1 MRALRPRDG
10 KLVSTRGLFGA
21 TARQPLRILQRV
33 VGLVGQ
39 PGALAEL
46 YLAGALR
53 ALPGLPCA
61 GEEGGLPAWLLARAL
76 TFNPRDRPDAKGLLG
91 QLEAR
96 LDEEWPGE
104 AGAAEAVRRAAEIY
118 RWRLAQVSTGGVHRD
133 GNNHSGGS
141 SSSSELGAGHDAEA
155 ARARLHPGTRAS
167 AAPAR
172 CAPVGE
178 AGVPSSLRS
187 RLHPHAVGEEGEGE
201 GTRAR
206 QSGIG
211 QSGSGQSGSGQSGI
225 GQSRSGQSAGQPQQP
240 PPPGVPPASG
250 NARQAVEYLREMRST
265 DGPRPSHASAVS
277 AGRPHMPPAGGA
289 QLASAAGGGGQ
300 YARRPSGTSAAE
312 CGRTLSHVAMSRPGW
327 ASGAEQPE
335 SVASA
340 SRYKG
345 AYPVDP
351 RW

>member
-1 MRALRPRDG
+1 MIFTPPPHHTHTPSR
-10 KLVSTRGLFGA
+10 TRITPWQGTCGQSDR
-21 TARQPLRILQRV
+21 RQSQSGR
-33 VGLVGQ
+33 GQ
-39 PGALAEL
+39 SG
-46 YLAGALR
+46 
-53 ALPGLPCA
+53 
-61 GEEGGLPAWLLARAL
+61 
-76 TFNPRDRPDAKGLLG
+76 
-91 QLEAR
+91 
-96 LDEEWPGE
+96 
-104 AGAAEAVRRAAEIY
+104 RRQSQSG
-118 RWRLAQVSTGGVHRD
+118 RG
-133 GNNHSGGS
+133 HSGRGQS
-141 SSSSELGAGHDAEA
+141 
-155 ARARLHPGTRAS
+155 
-167 AAPAR
+167 
-172 CAPVGE
+172 
-178 AGVPSSLRS
+178 
-187 RLHPHAVGEEGEGE
+187 
-201 GTRAR
+201 
-206 QSGIG
+206 QSGRR